1 MAESHGLNLD
11 LKLVEQPD
19 DLWGRLFFAWVRYL
33 SEQNAM
39 NQERL
44 GALEKAVADLAKAV
58 EGALPEGS
66 EDVTKA
72 VTALQEAHE
81 HWKQQST
88 RGLDSVE
95 NMAVILKQIS
105 ATQKG

>member
-19 DLWGRLFFAWVRYL
+19 DLWGRLFYAWVRYL

-44 GALEKAVADLAKAV
+44 GALEKAVADLASAV

-72 VTALQEAHE
+72 VTALQETHE
-81 HWKQQST
+81 HWKQQSSRT
-88 RGLDSVE
+88 LENVE
-95 NMAVILKQIS
+95 RLAVILKQIS
-105 ATQKG
+105 ANQKG

>member
-1 MAESHGLNLD
+1 MAKSHGLNLD

-33 SEQNAM
+33 SEQNAV

-44 GALEKAVADLAKAV
+44 GALEQAVAELAKAV
-58 EGALPEGS
+58 EGALPEDSG
-66 EDVTKA
+66 EITKA
-72 VTALQEAHE
+72 VSALQETHD
-81 HWKQQST
+81 HWKEQSK
-88 RGLDSVE
+88 RGLDIVE
-95 NMAVILKQIS
+95 HMAVILKQIS